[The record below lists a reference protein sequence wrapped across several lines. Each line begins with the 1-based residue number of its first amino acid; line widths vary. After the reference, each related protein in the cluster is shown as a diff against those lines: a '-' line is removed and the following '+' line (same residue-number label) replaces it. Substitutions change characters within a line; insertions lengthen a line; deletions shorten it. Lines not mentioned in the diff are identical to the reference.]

1 MKCWKCGAE
10 LPEGQRFC
18 GGCGAEQRT
27 GQETPPPAGE
37 ENPGSM
43 GQAGANREIVL
54 KVFAA
59 VCAMVYGGKALRYV
73 FSVLENLVWMLD
85 DYFYFSYLIVF
96 RWILLSA
103 VLALAGVWMCAVLLL
118 TAFKRTEKNADP
130 LLVCL
135 GGGAAVILA
144 ARLLEAVFQ
153 IGSSYAFGQAIAA
166 FALSLLGAVVTVGG
180 VYAIRRF
187 LLGEEPLAGKN
198 AEDIRREFA
207 ESFAELRS
215 SSGTSARTDRNVRE
229 AQAAYEGGAVRMK
242 TDRSLVAYILLSII
256 TCGIYSYYFLYA
268 MARDANVICSAD
280 GKKTGGLLAFIL
292 LSFITCGFYA
302 LYWYY
307 ALGNRLAENAPRYGM
322 SFQENGTT
330 VLLWYLVGALACGIG
345 PFVAMHILIK
355 NMNSLSVA
363 YNMKHGF

>member
-37 ENPGSM
+37 ENLGNM
-43 GQAGANREIVL
+43 GQTGANLEIVL
-54 KVFAA
+54 KIFAA
-59 VCAMVYGGKALRYV
+59 VCAMVYGGKALRSV
-73 FSVLENLVWMLD
+73 FSVLESLVWILG
-85 DYFYFSYLIVF
+85 DYYFSIFSVL
-96 RWILLSA
+96 RWILFAA
-103 VLALAGVWMCAVLLL
+103 VLALAGVWMCVILLM

-130 LLVCL
+130 LLVSL

-144 ARLLEAVFQ
+144 VRLLEAVFQ
-153 IGSSYAFGQAIAA
+153 IGSYSFGQSVKL
-166 FALSLLGAVVTVGG
+166 FGLSLLGAAFTVGG

-187 LLGEEPLAGKN
+187 LLGEEPLVGKN
-198 AEDIRREFA
+198 ADDIRQEFA
-207 ESFAELRS
+207 EGFAELRS
-215 SSGTSARTDRNVRE
+215 GSGTSAQTDRNVRE
-229 AQAAYEGGAVRMK
+229 AQAAYEGGSVRMK
-242 TDRSLVAYILLSII
+242 TDRSLVTYILLSII

-330 VLLWYLVGALACGIG
+330 VLLWYLVGALVCGIG

>member
-1 MKCWKCGAE
+1 MKCWKCGTE

-18 GGCGAEQRT
+18 GNCGVEQRT
-27 GQETPPPAGE
+27 GQETPPHAGG
-37 ENPGSM
+37 ENMGGM
-43 GQAGANREIVL
+43 GQSQRNGEIVL

-59 VCAMVYGGKALRYV
+59 VCAMVYGGKALRSG
-73 FSVLENLVWMLD
+73 FSALRNLFWMLD
-85 DYFYFSYLIVF
+85 DYYFGFLGVLIWVLF
-96 RWILLSA
+96 TA
-103 VLALAGVWMCAVLLL
+103 VLALAGLWMCAVLLL

-130 LLVCL
+130 LLVSL
-135 GGGAAVILA
+135 GGGAVVILA
-144 ARLLEAVFQ
+144 VRLLGAVFQ
-153 IGSSYAFGQAIAA
+153 IGSGYAFGQAIKL
-166 FALSLLGAVVTVGG
+166 FAMSLLGAVVTVGG

-187 LLGEEPLAGKN
+187 LLGEEPLGGKN
-198 AEDIRREFA
+198 AEDIKQEFA
-207 ESFAELRS
+207 DSFEDLKS
-215 SSGTSARTDRNVRE
+215 GSGTSQETAWNVSQ
-229 AQAAYEGGAVRMK
+229 AQSAYNGGAVRMK
-242 TDRSLVAYILLSII
+242 TDRSLAAYILLSII

-330 VLLWYLVGALACGIG
+330 VLLWYLVGALICGIG

-363 YNMKHGF
+363 YNIKHGF

>member
-1 MKCWKCGAE
+1 MKCWKCGTE

-18 GGCGAEQRT
+18 GVCGAEQRT
-27 GQETPPPAGE
+27 GGQDVPPAGGGSGGPAK
-37 ENPGSM
+37 ENM
-43 GQAGANREIVL
+43 EIVL
-54 KVFAA
+54 KIFAA
-59 VCAMVYGGKALRYV
+59 ICAMVYGGNGLRSAFHALQNLYWLLDGYYFGIV
-73 FSVLENLVWMLD
+73 SILVW
-85 DYFYFSYLIVF
+85 
-96 RWILLSA
+96 ILFAAL
-103 VLALAGVWMCAVLLL
+103 LALAGLWMCAVLLL
-118 TAFKRTEKNADP
+118 TGFKRTERNADP
-130 LLVCL
+130 LLVSL
-135 GGGAAVILA
+135 GGGAVVILA
-144 ARLLEAVFQ
+144 VRLLEVVFQ
-153 IGSSYAFGQAIAA
+153 IGSGYGLGQAVRA
-166 FALSLLGAVVTVGG
+166 FVMSLLGAAITVGG

-187 LLGEEPLAGKN
+187 LLGEEPLSGKD
-198 AEDIRREFA
+198 AEDIKREFA
-207 ESFAELRS
+207 DSFSDLKSDSRA
-215 SSGTSARTDRNVRE
+215 ARETDWNVSQ
-229 AQAAYEGGAVRMK
+229 AQAAYSGGAMRMK

-322 SFQENGTT
+322 NFQENGTT
-330 VLLWYLVGALACGIG
+330 VLLWYLVGALVCGIG